1 MAPSPCIM
9 MNPVQ
14 GSPSQDAKQ
23 LHQKEETDTEGEELQ
38 PKDMTTDK
46 GYKLQRSSL
55 PFSVESLIS
64 KKTTCRTSYS
74 PTDLALVLPKPV
86 VGQVGAQFS
95 PRTLYAER
103 KVSAESSQGVSSSS
117 SEDSPQ
123 FCEKDQSTWF
133 QTSSFSTPP
142 RKSIPLLSSGFFTN
156 CKTRTSCMYP
166 SFTVEI
172 QRISYTTLNFPSYVS
187 VILNLPTALQTVRN
201 FLPCIL
207 PFVVSTK

>member
-23 LHQKEETDTEGEELQ
+23 LHQKEETDTEGEEAQ
-38 PKDMTTDK
+38 PKDMTTEK

-64 KKTTCRTSYS
+64 KKTTCRTSYPPS
-74 PTDLALVLPKPV
+74 DLALVLPQPAA
-86 VGQVGAQFS
+86 GQGSAQFS

-117 SEDSPQ
+117 CEDSPQ
-123 FCEKDQSTWF
+123 CCEKDQSTWF

-142 RKSIPLLSSGFFTN
+142 SKSVPLLFWTLKHTAFIHDLLSIEEEYQVLLGYL
-156 CKTRTSCMYP
+156 CARLYCISCVMGIL
-166 SFTVEI
+166 VL
-172 QRISYTTLNFPSYVS
+172 RVS
-187 VILNLPTALQTVRN
+187 LQTVRK
-201 FLPCIL
+201 CI
-207 PFVVSTK
+207 SGI

>member
-38 PKDMTTDK
+38 PKDMTTEK

-74 PTDLALVLPKPV
+74 SSDLALVLPKPAA
-86 VGQVGAQFS
+86 GQGAHVS
-95 PRTLYAER
+95 PRTFYEER
-103 KVSAESSQGVSSSS
+103 KISAESSQSVSCSS
-117 SEDSPQ
+117 SENSPQ

-133 QTSSFSTPP
+133 QASSFSTPP
-142 RKSIPLLSSGFFTN
+142 RKSVPLLFSDTKIN
-156 CKTRTSCMYP
+156 YAY
-166 SFTVEI
+166 SFLYKGLHI
-172 QRISYTTLNFPSYVS
+172 PFNYDTL
-187 VILNLPTALQTVRN
+187 LT
-201 FLPCIL
+201 
-207 PFVVSTK
+207 

>member
-1 MAPSPCIM
+1 MAPSPCVV

-23 LHQKEETDTEGEELQ
+23 LHQKEETDTEGEDLQ
-38 PKDMTTDK
+38 PKDMTTEK

-74 PTDLALVLPKPV
+74 PSDLALVLPKPV
-86 VGQVGAQFS
+86 AGQGAQFS
-95 PRTLYAER
+95 PRTFYAES
-103 KVSAESSQGVSSSS
+103 KASAESSQGVSSSS

-123 FCEKDQSTWF
+123 FCDKDQSTWF

-142 RKSIPLLSSGFFTN
+142 RKSVPLLLFH
-156 CKTRTSCMYP
+156 
-166 SFTVEI
+166 
-172 QRISYTTLNFPSYVS
+172 
-187 VILNLPTALQTVRN
+187 
-201 FLPCIL
+201 
-207 PFVVSTK
+207 